1 MGSFLLL
8 FCAQSSVCEI
18 LSEILNLLYL
28 IQARQKS
35 GQIQGDQQKILDELR
50 SLKEIMKDA
59 KQCPK
64 CKMAISKTEGCNKM
78 VCWNCKEYFC
88 YQCNSAITG
97 YEHFR

>member
-1 MGSFLLL
+1 MGFIFVAVLCTVL
-8 FCAQSSVCEI
+8 CEI
-18 LSEILNLLYL
+18 FSGILNLLYL

-35 GQIQGDQQKILDELR
+35 GQMQGDQQKVLDELR